1 MTSSSS
7 RAIGSSRV
15 SLVMT
20 TRRVSWFLAL
30 AQGYVAARG
39 IRAVVT
45 TMVGPMIAGRNYVLI
60 RLKIPSVAATDNPRR
75 FVLFVGIVVSALVD
89 SRRPKWL
96 LVLLGFVLCPAGGVS
111 IAKVSGLLLWF
122 YELAKDR

>member
-1 MTSSSS
+1 
-7 RAIGSSRV
+7 
-15 SLVMT
+15 MT
-20 TRRVSWFLAL
+20 TGREFWFLAL
-30 AQGYVAARG
+30 SQGFVAACG

-45 TMVGPMIAGRNYVLI
+45 TMVGPMISGGNYVLI
-60 RLKIPSVAATDNPRR
+60 RLKIPSVVATDNPRR

-96 LVLLGFVLCPAGGVS
+96 LVLLGFVICPAGGVS
-111 IAKVSGLLLWF
+111 IAKLGGLLLWF